1 MDVTMRLL
9 KILSRKKPE
18 KPALTIE
25 EQVNEIYKRN
35 PIVFDRL
42 AEL

>member
-1 MDVTMRLL
+1 MGIR
-9 KILSRKKPE
+9 KIFSRRKTRE
-18 KPALTIE
+18 KTIE
-25 EQVNEIYKRN
+25 QHVEETYKRN